1 MAHRQHL
8 QSAFKVLIMYKH
20 RITTRSAVA
29 GSPVSLEGNCV
40 CTLDRQEVWKGGL
53 TAWREGEW
61 HDVIAHISTHT
72 VRLTAGGGLCLT
84 PSVLDHKQCVLLVR
98 CCVHI
103 IIQSSKCS

>member
-1 MAHRQHL
+1 
-8 QSAFKVLIMYKH
+8 MYKH

-72 VRLTAGGGLCLT
+72 VRLTAGGGAVSYSISVGSQAVCVCCLC
-84 PSVLDHKQCVLLVR
+84 DFAC
-98 CCVHI
+98 I
-103 IIQSSKCS
+103 

>member
-72 VRLTAGGGLCLT
+72 VRLTAGGGT
-84 PSVLDHKQCVLLVR
+84 VSYSISVGSQAVCVACAMLR
-98 CCVHI
+98 AYNHPE
-103 IIQSSKCS
+103 Q

>member
-1 MAHRQHL
+1 
-8 QSAFKVLIMYKH
+8 MYKH

-61 HDVIAHISTHT
+61 HDIIAHISTHT
-72 VRLTAGGGLCLT
+72 VRLTAGGGGLCLT
-84 PSVLDHKQCVLLVR
+84 PSVLDHKQCV
-98 CCVHI
+98 CVACAMLRAYNHPE
-103 IIQSSKCS
+103 Q

>member
-1 MAHRQHL
+1 
-8 QSAFKVLIMYKH
+8 MYKH

-72 VRLTAGGGLCLT
+72 VCLTAGGAVSYSI
-84 PSVLDHKQCVLLVR
+84 SVGSQAVCV
-98 CCVHI
+98 CVCVACAMLRAYNHPE
-103 IIQSSKCS
+103 Q